1 MLTIPLMITTPTT
14 DHPSVTKNLDFR
26 AFLQLDGSHCH
37 QGPPNFSRESASPFA
52 TQWAPLRERSMLTR
66 RTLLVVFVSFVFPIC
81 PLLYG
86 QATGSF
92 SGTVSD
98 RTGSV
103 VSGATVTATT
113 QGTAVSRVAKTDES
127 GHYLLPLLPVADFTI
142 RVESAGFGA
151 VEQKDLRLQ
160 VDEHREVN
168 FTLAPAAV
176 AATVE
181 VNATQVAVEST
192 NATLGQVIT
201 SQEVAQLPLN
211 GRNFVQLA
219 TLTPGTT
226 AETNPNSFF
235 NGAASSEASTR
246 GSFSLSVGG
255 SRAQS
260 TDWMLD
266 GNDNNQLDEGGIAIF
281 PNLDAVQ
288 EFKVLTYN
296 YSAEWGERAGPTVLV
311 TTKSGS
317 NQFHGSLFEY
327 FRNTELDARNY
338 FAPTRNKFNLNQFG
352 GSLGGPIRKDKTFFF
367 IDYQAKM
374 QRLGVPFTGLVP
386 TTAMMAGDFTLD
398 PFGLT
403 RGVAQPQYGNK
414 IRFPNLANPYN
425 AFAPFECDAA
435 GNPLPAPGGVQ
446 TGGTPCN
453 KIPASLIN
461 PVGGKLI
468 GLYPT
473 PNANNPASS
482 FNYVNQPVRKLNEG
496 TGDIRIDHNF
506 SAKDSI
512 FARFSYDQATNFV
525 PGGSPTWAEVNAF
538 GSNQYIDNH
547 GRNVA
552 LSETHLF
559 SDRTINQASFGF
571 SRIFNHILSFG
582 TGSCEAAIIGIPG
595 ANLGSRCDSVTGYP
609 ASLNQSNKDCI
620 SCGLTSFQMTNY
632 MSLGDRGFAPYQGG
646 TNVYSASDTLDL
658 IRGKHNIRFG
668 ATYRAEEMNI
678 RNNAFQ
684 DGFITEV
691 GAFSTTGDNM
701 SDLLLGSMGAFAAH
715 DQTFL
720 GGTVGRREKLIRPF
734 IQDDWRVTANMTFNI
749 GLAWALATPQT
760 EVENRQANF
769 DVQSLKWYVP
779 AGSPGLAGCTSCIS
793 SGNRVGIQFQKGA
806 LEPRLGFAWKPTRS
820 DKVAIRAGYAIFHD
834 SAWNQG
840 GQGLWQNP
848 PYYAEVDPA
857 TGFCATPGAAGCGIS
872 NGFLFPITKPQP
884 GSTVGVPGGYIY
896 NAPVNPSAY
905 TGTIQSMNRNFVQG
919 MIQQYNLNVEYQMP
933 GDVVLTTGY
942 AGSHSTHILVSQVNE
957 NLSSPAACGVVPG
970 YTLGCGFPTFPY
982 AAPFQAV
989 DSNNSSGSARYDSLQ
1004 IKAETKSS
1012 RHGLYAL
1019 IGYTWS
1025 RTFDSGMPDGL
1036 GSNPGALYWPLPG
1049 AQGLDWSL
1057 SQLNLNDVFT
1067 ASVLYELPFGKGKYF
1082 GNNWSGATNV
1092 LLGNWQINVIERA
1105 ESGFPL
1111 FVVDSADESGVFF
1124 MYNGLVVQR
1133 PNEVGNPNQPGPV
1146 AANPTCIAPAKIHT
1160 IANWFN
1166 PCAFEK
1172 APTGELGDANRAPVY
1187 GPRYVNTDFSIIK
1200 DFPLPVR
1207 EGMNLQFR
1215 AEFFN
1220 LFNHPHFFLPGL
1232 AGTGEQ
1238 DINTPSSFGVI
1249 SQTVNQTV
1257 NDARSVQFA
1266 LKLTF

>member
-1 MLTIPLMITTPTT
+1 MLT
-14 DHPSVTKNLDFR
+14 K
-26 AFLQLDGSHCH
+26 
-37 QGPPNFSRESASPFA
+37 
-52 TQWAPLRERSMLTR
+52 
-66 RTLLVVFVSFVFPIC
+66 RTLLVVFCSLISVC
-81 PLLYG
+81 PSLYG

-92 SGTVSD
+92 SGTITD
-98 RTGSV
+98 KTGSV
-103 VSGATVTATT
+103 IPGATVTATS
-113 QGTAVSRVAKTDES
+113 QGTSLARESKTDDS
-127 GHYLLPLLPVADFTI
+127 GHYLIPLLPVSNYII
-142 RVESAGFGA
+142 RVDSQGFQPA
-151 VEQKDLRLQ
+151 EQKDVRLQ
-160 VDEHREVN
+160 IDEHRELD
-168 FTLAPAAV
+168 FTLAPASV
-176 AATVE
+176 TSTVE
-181 VNATQVAVEST
+181 VNATEVAVEST

-201 SQEVAQLPLN
+201 SEEVAQLPLN

-311 TTKSGS
+311 TTKSGT

-327 FRNTELDARNY
+327 FRNTDLDARNY

-386 TTAMMAGDFTLD
+386 TTAMVTPDATGDYNFNLD
-398 PFGLT
+398 PFGNPRGSSFFPDLT
-403 RGVAQPQYGNK
+403 
-414 IRFPNLANPYN
+414 NPYSH
-425 AFAPFECDAA
+425 APFQCVPGTNTPEPVTATGGQAA
-435 GNPLPAPGGVQ
+435 GTACNVIPAALVNPLGA
-446 TGGTPCN
+446 
-453 KIPASLIN
+453 
-461 PVGGKLI
+461 KLI

-473 PNANNPASS
+473 ANASNPTSG

-496 TGDIRIDHNF
+496 TGDIRVDHNF
-506 SAKDSI
+506 SGKDSI
-512 FARFSYDQATNFV
+512 FARFSYDQATNYV

-538 GSNQYIDNH
+538 GSNQFIDNH

-552 LSETHLF
+552 VSETHVF
-559 SDRTINQASFGF
+559 SDRTINQASIGF

-582 TGSCEAAIIGIPG
+582 TGTCEAALIGIPG
-595 ANLGSRCDSVTGYP
+595 ADLGSKCDGVTGYP
-609 ASLNQSNKDCI
+609 PSLNQSNKDCI

-646 TNVYSASDTLDL
+646 TNVYSVSDTLDL

-668 ATYRAEEMNI
+668 ATFRAEEMNI

-720 GGTVGRREKLIRPF
+720 GGTVGRRWKLFRPF
-734 IQDDWRVTANMTFNI
+734 VQDDWRVTNNLTFNI
-749 GLAWALATPQT
+749 GLAWALASPET
-760 EVENRQANF
+760 EVGNRQANF
-769 DVQSLKWYVP
+769 DIQNLTWYVP
-779 AGSPGLAGCTSCIS
+779 SGSPGLAGCTSCVTTD
-793 SGNRVGIQFQKGA
+793 GRVGIQFDKTA
-806 LEPRLGFAWKPTRS
+806 LEPRIGLAWKPMGS
-820 DKVAIRAGYAIFHD
+820 DKTAIRAGYAIFHD

-848 PYYAEVDPA
+848 PYYAEADPF
-857 TGFCATPGAAGCGIS
+857 TGFCATPTSTGCGLS
-872 NGFLFPITKPQP
+872 NGFLLPAGT
-884 GSTVGVPGGYIY
+884 GSTTTVPGGAVYTS
-896 NAPVNPSAY
+896 PVVPTAY
-905 TGTIQSMNRNFVQG
+905 TGTKQSMNRNFVQG
-919 MIQQYNLNVEYQMP
+919 MIQQYNLNIERQLP
-933 GDVVLTTGY
+933 GDIVLTTGY
-942 AGSHSTHILVSQVNE
+942 AGSRSTHILVSQVNE
-957 NLSSPAACGVVPG
+957 NLKSPAACGTVPG
-970 YTLGCGFPTFPY
+970 YTVGCGFPTFPY
-982 AAPFQAV
+982 GAPFQAV
-989 DSNNSSGSARYDSLQ
+989 DSNNSIGSARYDSLQ
-1004 IKAETKSS
+1004 VKAETKSS

-1019 IGYTWS
+1019 FGYTWS

-1036 GSNPGALYWPLPG
+1036 GSNPGALYWPLPNT
-1049 AQGLDWSL
+1049 AKLDWGL

-1067 ASVLYELPFGKGKYF
+1067 ASILYDLPFGKGKYF
-1082 GNNWSGATNV
+1082 GNNWSGPTNT

-1111 FVVDSADESGVFF
+1111 FVVDSLDESGVFF
-1124 MYNGLVVQR
+1124 MYNGLVIQR
-1133 PNEVGNPNQPGPV
+1133 PNEVGNPNQPGDV
-1146 AANPTCIAPAKIHT
+1146 AANPGCVGPPKIHT
-1160 IANWFN
+1160 LQNWFN
-1166 PCAFEK
+1166 PCAFMK
-1172 APTGELGDANRAPVY
+1172 APAGELGTAPRAPVY
-1187 GPRYVNTDFSIIK
+1187 GPRYVNTDFSLIK
-1200 DFPLPVR
+1200 DFPFSFHER
-1207 EGMNLQFR
+1207 MNLQFR

-1238 DINTPSSFGVI
+1238 DINTPSSFGVV

-1257 NDARSVQFA
+1257 NDARSIQFA
-1266 LKLTF
+1266 LKLRF